1 MPLYQRVNIDV
12 KTEFLIWHIEEPLD
26 ELQKNIKLTVAD
38 ELKLHKRKSLVHQ
51 KGFLASRKLLLE
63 AGISPAGLRNDLNG
77 VPELESGQQLSISHT
92 KTVAGIAL
100 GTQSIGIDLEIY
112 RPKIERIAPR
122 FMHSNENF
130 AFEGTRIVEKL
141 TLIWTAK
148 EALYKALK
156 QKGVIFSEQLIVAP
170 FEWGDTQGHAK
181 VLISD
186 NTLEFSLNFIIQKD
200 YCGTLA
206 TQKNNIRL

>member
-1 MPLYQRVNIDV
+1 MPLHQRINIDD
-12 KTEFLIWHIEEPLD
+12 KTEFLIWHIEEPLE

-63 AGISPAGLRNDLNG
+63 AGISPAGLRHDLNG

-92 KTVAGIAL
+92 RNLAGIAL
-100 GTQSIGIDLEIY
+100 GTIPLGIDLEVY

-122 FMHSNENF
+122 FLHPNESF
-130 AFEGTRIVEKL
+130 ALESPLKIEKL

-156 QKGVIFSEQLIVAP
+156 IKGIVFSEQLLVTP
-170 FEWGDTQGHAK
+170 FQWGDTCGSAK
-181 VLISD
+181 VFISGK
-186 NTLEFSLNFIIQKD
+186 TLDFSLNFIIEKT

-206 TQKNNIRL
+206 LQNN